1 MSIPILDRWSNA
13 VNNHAPQEVL
23 SLYSEG
29 AVLVATFSPNPLNTT
44 EHIKGYFENFLSNPG
59 AGVKFEFD
67 SINKQEAAENLT
79 ILSGLYTFL
88 KEDDGNKVEM
98 PARFTYVVD
107 ESSEGQIIHHHSSQ
121 LP

>member
-1 MSIPILDRWSNA
+1 MSLPILDRWSNA
-13 VNNHAPQEVL
+13 VNNHNSEEVL
-23 SLYSEG
+23 SLYNEG

-44 EHIKGYFENFLSNPG
+44 EAIRSYFKNFLSNPG
-59 AGVKFEFD
+59 AGVKFNMD
-67 SINKQEAAENLT
+67 SINKQEIAEN
-79 ILSGLYTFL
+79 IIVLSGIYTFL
-88 KEDDGNKVEM
+88 KEDDGNTVEV

>member
-1 MSIPILDRWSNA
+1 MSIPILERWSNA
-13 VNNHAPQEVL
+13 VNNHTPQEVL
-23 SLYSEG
+23 SLYSEN

-44 EHIKGYFENFLSNPG
+44 EDIKGYFENFLSNPG

-67 SINKQEAAENLT
+67 SINKQEVGGNLT

-88 KEDDGNKVEM
+88 KEDDGNKVEV

-107 ESSEGQIIHHHSSQ
+107 ESSESQIIHHHSSQ